1 MTIKVLLAD
10 DQDMVRSGFAL
21 ILSMEEDIEVVGQAR
36 NGAEALELA
45 LATRPDVVLMDVQMP
60 VMDGITATS
69 SLTDQLP
76 GTAVLIL
83 TTFDREDYLFA
94 ALTAGAS
101 GFLLKTSDADEL
113 VEAIRKVA
121 NGLALLSPEM
131 TLPLIARFVEQ
142 AKGQDAAT
150 PGAGLGQGEP
160 GAGQAT
166 AGLSPEDAFALGSL
180 TPRERETL
188 ELLAQGL
195 TNAEIAEKLF
205 LGAATVKTHVSNI
218 LAKTHSRDRV
228 GAVIFAHRVGLAGG

>member
-10 DQDMVRSGFAL
+10 DQELVRSGFAL
-21 ILSMEEDIEVVGQAR
+21 ILSMEDDIEVVGQAK
-36 NGAEALELA
+36 NGAEALA
-45 LATRPDVVLMDVQMP
+45 LAATTHPDVVLMDVQMP
-60 VMDGITATS
+60 VMDGITATAELS
-69 SLTDQLP
+69 QQLP

-94 ALTAGAS
+94 ALAAGAS

-121 NGLALLSPEM
+121 SGLALLAPEM

-142 AKGQDAAT
+142 TKGQNDAAT
-150 PGAGLGQGEP
+150 PAGRAGQGQ
-160 GAGQAT
+160 AGGVQAT
-166 AGLSPEDAFALGSL
+166 SDLSPDDAFALAAL
-180 TPRERETL
+180 TPREKETL

-228 GAVIFAHRVGLAGG
+228 GAVIFAHRVGLAG

>member
-1 MTIKVLLAD
+1 MTLKVLLAD
-10 DQDMVRSGFAL
+10 DQDLVRSGFAL
-21 ILSMEEDIEVVGQAR
+21 ILSMEDDIEVVGQAR

-45 LATRPDVVLMDVQMP
+45 VSLRPDVVLMDVQMP
-60 VMDGITATS
+60 VMDGITATAA
-69 SLTDQLP
+69 LTEKLP
-76 GTAVLIL
+76 GTSVLIL
-83 TTFDREDYLFA
+83 TTFDREDYLFSS
-94 ALTAGAS
+94 LQAGAS

-121 NGLALLSPEM
+121 GGLALLSPEM

-142 AKGQDAAT
+142 TKGQDATAQ
-150 PGAGLGQGEP
+150 AGSLGVGKSGRVRSAQE
-160 GAGQAT
+160 
-166 AGLSPEDAFALGSL
+166 LSPEDAFALGAL
-180 TPRERETL
+180 TPREKETL

-228 GAVIFAHRVGLAGG
+228 GAVIFAHRVGLA

>member
-36 NGAEALELA
+36 NGKEVLDLA
-45 LATRPDVVLMDVQMP
+45 ASVRPDVVLMDVQMP
-60 VMDGITATS
+60 VMDGITATAA
-69 SLTDQLP
+69 LTEQLP

-83 TTFDREDYLFA
+83 TTFDREDYLFS
-94 ALTAGAS
+94 ALQAGAS

-113 VEAIRKVA
+113 VDAIRKVA
-121 NGLALLSPEM
+121 GGLALLSPEM

-142 AKGQDAAT
+142 TKGQDVTT
-150 PGAGLGQGEP
+150 PAGSIGQGQAG
-160 GAGQAT
+160 GAQT
-166 AGLSPEDAFALGSL
+166 TNDLSPDDAFALAAL
-180 TPRERETL
+180 TPREKETL

-228 GAVIFAHRVGLAGG
+228 GAVIFAHRVGLAG

>member
-1 MTIKVLLAD
+1 MTLKVLLAD
-10 DQDMVRSGFAL
+10 DQDLVRSGFAL
-21 ILSMEEDIEVVGQAR
+21 ILSMEDDIEVVGQAR

-45 LATRPDVVLMDVQMP
+45 VSLRPDVVLMDVQMP
-60 VMDGITATS
+60 VMDGITATAA
-69 SLTDQLP
+69 LTEKLP
-76 GTAVLIL
+76 GTSVLIL
-83 TTFDREDYLFA
+83 TTFDREDYLFSS
-94 ALTAGAS
+94 LQAGAS

-121 NGLALLSPEM
+121 DGLALLSPEM

-142 AKGQDAAT
+142 TKGQNAAAQAGSLG
-150 PGAGLGQGEP
+150 PGKSGGVRSAQE
-160 GAGQAT
+160 
-166 AGLSPEDAFALGSL
+166 LSPEDAFALDAL
-180 TPRERETL
+180 TPREKETL

-228 GAVIFAHRVGLAGG
+228 GAVIFAHRVGLA

>member
-1 MTIKVLLAD
+1 MTLKVLLAD

-21 ILSMEEDIEVVGQAR
+21 ILSMEDDIEVVGQAR
-36 NGAEALELA
+36 NGAEALDLA
-45 LATRPDVVLMDVQMP
+45 EATRPDVVLMDVQMP
-60 VMDGITATS
+60 VMDGITATAA
-69 SLTDQLP
+69 LTEKLP
-76 GTAVLIL
+76 GTSVLIL
-83 TTFDREDYLFA
+83 TTFDREDYLFSS
-94 ALTAGAS
+94 LQAGAS

-121 NGLALLSPEM
+121 GGLALLSPEM

-142 AKGQDAAT
+142 TKGQDATAQAGSL
-150 PGAGLGQGEP
+150 GASKSGGVRSAQE
-160 GAGQAT
+160 
-166 AGLSPEDAFALGSL
+166 LSPEDAFALGAL
-180 TPRERETL
+180 TPREKEAL

-228 GAVIFAHRVGLAGG
+228 GAVIFAHRVGLA

>member
-1 MTIKVLLAD
+1 MTLKVLLAD

-21 ILSMEEDIEVVGQAR
+21 ILSMEDDIEVVGQAR
-36 NGAEALELA
+36 NGAEALDLA
-45 LATRPDVVLMDVQMP
+45 VATRPDVVLMDVQMP
-60 VMDGITATS
+60 VMDGITATAA
-69 SLTDQLP
+69 LTEKLP
-76 GTAVLIL
+76 GTSVLIL
-83 TTFDREDYLFA
+83 TTFDREDYLFSS
-94 ALTAGAS
+94 LQAGAS

-121 NGLALLSPEM
+121 GGLALLSPEM

-142 AKGQDAAT
+142 TKGQDAAAQ
-150 PGAGLGQGEP
+150 AGSLGVGKSRGVRPAQE
-160 GAGQAT
+160 
-166 AGLSPEDAFALGSL
+166 LSPEDAFALGAL
-180 TPRERETL
+180 TPREKETL

-228 GAVIFAHRVGLAGG
+228 GAVIFAHRVGLA

>member
-1 MTIKVLLAD
+1 MTLKVLLAD

-21 ILSMEEDIEVVGQAR
+21 ILSMEDDIEVVGQAR
-36 NGAEALELA
+36 NGAEALDLA
-45 LATRPDVVLMDVQMP
+45 EATRPDVVLMDVQMP
-60 VMDGITATS
+60 VMDGITATAA
-69 SLTDQLP
+69 LTEKLP
-76 GTAVLIL
+76 GTSVLIL
-83 TTFDREDYLFA
+83 TTFDREDYLFSS
-94 ALTAGAS
+94 LQAGAS

-121 NGLALLSPEM
+121 GGLALLSPEM

-142 AKGQDAAT
+142 TKGQDATAQ
-150 PGAGLGQGEP
+150 AGSLGVGKSGGVRSAQE
-160 GAGQAT
+160 
-166 AGLSPEDAFALGSL
+166 LSPEDAFALGAL
-180 TPRERETL
+180 TPREKETL

-228 GAVIFAHRVGLAGG
+228 GAVIFAHRVGLA

>member
-1 MTIKVLLAD
+1 MTLKVLLAD

-21 ILSMEEDIEVVGQAR
+21 ILSMEDDIEVVGQAR
-36 NGAEALELA
+36 NGAEALDLA
-45 LATRPDVVLMDVQMP
+45 VATRPDVVLMDVQMP
-60 VMDGITATS
+60 VMDGITATAA
-69 SLTDQLP
+69 LTEKLP
-76 GTAVLIL
+76 GTSVLIF
-83 TTFDREDYLFA
+83 TTFDREDYLFSS
-94 ALTAGAS
+94 LQAGAS

-121 NGLALLSPEM
+121 GGLALLSPEM

-142 AKGQDAAT
+142 TKGQDATAQ
-150 PGAGLGQGEP
+150 AGSLGVGKSGRVRSAQE
-160 GAGQAT
+160 
-166 AGLSPEDAFALGSL
+166 LSPEDAFALGAL
-180 TPRERETL
+180 TPREKETL

-228 GAVIFAHRVGLAGG
+228 GAVIFAHRVGLA

>member
-1 MTIKVLLAD
+1 MTLKVLLAD

-21 ILSMEEDIEVVGQAR
+21 ILSMEDDIEVVGQAR
-36 NGAEALELA
+36 NGAEALNLA
-45 LATRPDVVLMDVQMP
+45 EATRPDVVLMDVQMP
-60 VMDGITATS
+60 VMDGITATAA
-69 SLTDQLP
+69 LTEKLP
-76 GTAVLIL
+76 GTSVLIL
-83 TTFDREDYLFA
+83 TTFDREDYLFSS
-94 ALTAGAS
+94 LQAGAS

-121 NGLALLSPEM
+121 GGLALLSPEM

-142 AKGQDAAT
+142 TKGQDAAAQAGSL
-150 PGAGLGQGEP
+150 GAGKSG
-160 GAGQAT
+160 GARSAQE
-166 AGLSPEDAFALGSL
+166 LSPEDAFALGAL
-180 TPRERETL
+180 TPREKETL

-228 GAVIFAHRVGLAGG
+228 GAVIFAHRVGLA

>member
-1 MTIKVLLAD
+1 MTLKVLLAD

-21 ILSMEEDIEVVGQAR
+21 ILSMEDDIEVVGQAR
-36 NGAEALELA
+36 NGAEALDLA
-45 LATRPDVVLMDVQMP
+45 EATRPDVVLMDVQMP
-60 VMDGITATS
+60 VMDGITATAA
-69 SLTDQLP
+69 LTEKLP
-76 GTAVLIL
+76 GTSVLIL
-83 TTFDREDYLFA
+83 TTFDREDYLFSS
-94 ALTAGAS
+94 LQAGAS

-121 NGLALLSPEM
+121 GGLALLSPEM

-142 AKGQDAAT
+142 TKGQDATAQAGSL
-150 PGAGLGQGEP
+150 GASKSGGVRSAQE
-160 GAGQAT
+160 
-166 AGLSPEDAFALGSL
+166 LSPEDAFALGAL
-180 TPRERETL
+180 TPREKETL

-228 GAVIFAHRVGLAGG
+228 GAVIFAHRVGLA

>member
-1 MTIKVLLAD
+1 MTLKVLLAD

-21 ILSMEEDIEVVGQAR
+21 ILSMEDDIEVVGQAR
-36 NGAEALELA
+36 NGKEALELA
-45 LATRPDVVLMDVQMP
+45 ASVRPDVVLMDVQMP
-60 VMDGITATS
+60 VMDGITATAA
-69 SLTDQLP
+69 LTEQLP

-83 TTFDREDYLFA
+83 TTFEREDYLFS
-94 ALTAGAS
+94 ALQAGAS

-113 VEAIRKVA
+113 VAAIRKVA
-121 NGLALLSPEM
+121 GGLALLSPEM

-142 AKGQDAAT
+142 TKGQDAAAQAGSL
-150 PGAGLGQGEP
+150 GAGKSG
-160 GAGQAT
+160 GARSAQE
-166 AGLSPEDAFALGSL
+166 LSPEDAFALGAL
-180 TPRERETL
+180 TPREKETL

-228 GAVIFAHRVGLAGG
+228 GAVIFAHRVGLA

>member
-1 MTIKVLLAD
+1 MTLKVLLAD

-21 ILSMEEDIEVVGQAR
+21 ILSMEDDIEVVGQAR
-36 NGAEALELA
+36 NGAEALDLA

-60 VMDGITATS
+60 VMDGITATAA
-69 SLTDQLP
+69 LTEKLP
-76 GTAVLIL
+76 GTSVLIL
-83 TTFDREDYLFA
+83 TTFDREDYLFSS
-94 ALTAGAS
+94 LQAGAS

-121 NGLALLSPEM
+121 GGLALLSPEM

-142 AKGQDAAT
+142 TKGQDAAQAGSL
-150 PGAGLGQGEP
+150 GAGKSWGVGSDQE
-160 GAGQAT
+160 
-166 AGLSPEDAFALGSL
+166 LSPEDAFALDTL
-180 TPRERETL
+180 TPREKETL

-205 LGAATVKTHVSNI
+205 LGAATVKTYVSNI

-228 GAVIFAHRVGLAGG
+228 GAVIFAHRVGLA

>member
-1 MTIKVLLAD
+1 MTLKVLLAD

-21 ILSMEEDIEVVGQAR
+21 ILSMEDDIEVVGQAR
-36 NGAEALELA
+36 NGAEALDLA
-45 LATRPDVVLMDVQMP
+45 VATRPDVVLMDVQMP
-60 VMDGITATS
+60 VMDGITATAA
-69 SLTDQLP
+69 LTEKLP
-76 GTAVLIL
+76 GTSVLIL
-83 TTFDREDYLFA
+83 TTFDREDYLFSS
-94 ALTAGAS
+94 LQAGAS

-121 NGLALLSPEM
+121 GGLALLSPEM

-142 AKGQDAAT
+142 TKGQDAAAQAGSL
-150 PGAGLGQGEP
+150 GAGKSGGVRSAQE
-160 GAGQAT
+160 
-166 AGLSPEDAFALGSL
+166 LSPEDAFALGAL
-180 TPRERETL
+180 TPREKETL

-228 GAVIFAHRVGLAGG
+228 GAVIFAHRVGLT

>member
-1 MTIKVLLAD
+1 MTLKVLLAD

-21 ILSMEEDIEVVGQAR
+21 ILSMEDDIEVVGQAR
-36 NGAEALELA
+36 NGAEALDLA
-45 LATRPDVVLMDVQMP
+45 VATRPDVVLMDVQMP
-60 VMDGITATS
+60 VMDGITATAELS
-69 SLTDQLP
+69 QQLP

-94 ALTAGAS
+94 ALAAGAS

-121 NGLALLSPEM
+121 GGLALLSPEM

-142 AKGQDAAT
+142 TKGQDAAAQAGSL
-150 PGAGLGQGEP
+150 GAGKSGGVRSAQE
-160 GAGQAT
+160 
-166 AGLSPEDAFALGSL
+166 LSPEDAFALGAL
-180 TPRERETL
+180 TPREKETL

-228 GAVIFAHRVGLAGG
+228 GAVIFAHRVGLA

>member
-1 MTIKVLLAD
+1 MTLKVLLAD

-21 ILSMEEDIEVVGQAR
+21 ILSMEDDIEVVGQAR
-36 NGAEALELA
+36 NGAEALDLA
-45 LATRPDVVLMDVQMP
+45 VATRPDVVLMDVQMP
-60 VMDGITATS
+60 VMDGITATAA
-69 SLTDQLP
+69 LTEKLP
-76 GTAVLIL
+76 GTSVLIL
-83 TTFDREDYLFA
+83 TTFDREDYLFSS
-94 ALTAGAS
+94 LQAGAS

-121 NGLALLSPEM
+121 GGLALLSPEM

-142 AKGQDAAT
+142 TKGQDAAAQAGSL
-150 PGAGLGQGEP
+150 GAGKS
-160 GAGQAT
+160 GAARSAQE
-166 AGLSPEDAFALGSL
+166 LSPEDAFALDAL
-180 TPRERETL
+180 TPREKETL

-228 GAVIFAHRVGLAGG
+228 GAVIFAHRVGLA

>member
-1 MTIKVLLAD
+1 MTLKVLLAD

-21 ILSMEEDIEVVGQAR
+21 ILSMEDDIEVVGQAR
-36 NGAEALELA
+36 NGAEALDLA
-45 LATRPDVVLMDVQMP
+45 VATRPDVVLMDVQMP
-60 VMDGITATS
+60 VMDGITATAA
-69 SLTDQLP
+69 LTEKLP
-76 GTAVLIL
+76 GTSVLIL
-83 TTFDREDYLFA
+83 TTFDREDYLFSS
-94 ALTAGAS
+94 LQAGAS

-121 NGLALLSPEM
+121 GGLALLSPEM

-142 AKGQDAAT
+142 TKGQDAAAQAGSL
-150 PGAGLGQGEP
+150 GAGKSGGVRSAQE
-160 GAGQAT
+160 
-166 AGLSPEDAFALGSL
+166 LSPEDAFALGAL
-180 TPRERETL
+180 TPREKETL

-228 GAVIFAHRVGLAGG
+228 GAVIFAHRVGLA